1 MADPAICFSEL
12 RASVGHPMCGRKDV
26 RIEAGSTTHDRGPRR
41 LEERFMYDLLIRNG
55 RIVDGTGNPW
65 FRADVGVKDGAIAAI
80 GRIEGKAERVID
92 AEGLYVAPGFIDV
105 HCHADFTVLDPH
117 NPRDFKLRQGITTEC
132 AGQCGESAAP
142 VNPDTLDLLKA
153 YVAFETPVEG
163 VLSWRWRTFDEY
175 LRELEGFDI
184 PTNFVPMVGHGTVR
198 IDAMGFENRPPTE
211 AELARMKATVREA
224 MDAGAFGF
232 SVGLAYA
239 PGDYARNDE
248 VIELAKV
255 AAARGGI
262 FGTHMRDYG
271 DGIFESLE
279 ESFEVGREAKLPVVI
294 SHIGIS
300 GHANVGKIGEVL
312 ATIERAREEGL
323 DVTTDVYPLA
333 VSTALHFLLPHWV
346 SEGSLEELF
355 RRLRDPDE
363 RSRMKESMIA
373 ETARIAADTAVNRW
387 DEIRLAR
394 VTSDANSD
402 FQGMTIADIS
412 RRRDTDPET
421 TVMDLVLEERCQATM
436 YRVFR
441 QTDDLTASV
450 VHPLT
455 MIETDAM
462 GFVEGNP
469 SIGQYGSFP
478 RVLGYYVR
486 EKRLLRLE
494 EAVRKMTSY
503 AAQTMGLRRKGLLRE
518 GADADITVF
527 DLDSVSASLD
537 GNKCYPKGIEN
548 VVLNGRVVVDGGRYH
563 GAMAGRVIRRGATS
577 VGRGASPA

>member
-1 MADPAICFSEL
+1 
-12 RASVGHPMCGRKDV
+12 
-26 RIEAGSTTHDRGPRR
+26 
-41 LEERFMYDLLIRNG
+41 MYDLLIRNG

-65 FRADVGVKDGAIAAI
+65 FGADVGVRDGSIVAI

-92 AEGLYVAPGFIDV
+92 AGGLYVSPGFIDV
-105 HCHADFTVLDPH
+105 HCHADFTVLDPS

-153 YVAFETPVEG
+153 YVAFESPVEG
-163 VLSWRWRTFDEY
+163 VLSWGWRTFDEY
-175 LRELEGFDI
+175 LRELESFDI

-198 IDAMGFENRPPTE
+198 IDAMGFENRPPAE
-211 AELARMKATVREA
+211 HELARMKATVREA
-224 MDAGAFGF
+224 MEAGAFGF

-239 PGDYARNDE
+239 PGDYARSDE

-255 AAARGGI
+255 SAAHGGI

-271 DGIFESLE
+271 DGISEALE
-279 ESFEVGREAKLPVVI
+279 ESFDIGRAANLPVVI
-294 SHIGIS
+294 SHIGIT
-300 GHANVGKIGEVL
+300 GNENVGKIGAVL
-312 ATIERAREEGL
+312 DAIENAREEGL
-323 DVTTDVYPLA
+323 QVTTDVYPLA
-333 VSTALHFLLPHWV
+333 AGTTLRLLLPHWV
-346 SEGSLEELF
+346 SEGTLEELF

-363 RSRMKESMIA
+363 RGRMQQSMVE
-373 ETARIAADTAVNRW
+373 ETARLVAETGVCRW
-387 DEIRLAR
+387 DAIRLAR
-394 VTSDANSD
+394 VVSETNDRY
-402 FQGMTIADIS
+402 QGLTISEIA
-412 RRRDTDPET
+412 RQRGTDPET

-436 YRVFR
+436 YRIFR
-441 QTDDLTASV
+441 QSDDLTAAV

-486 EKRLLRLE
+486 EKKLLRLE

-503 AAQTMGLRRKGLLRE
+503 AAQTMGLRRKRMLRE
-518 GADADITVF
+518 GADADITIF
-527 DLDSVSASLD
+527 DLGSVRAALD
-537 GNKCYPKGIEN
+537 GNQCYPRGIEY
-548 VVLNGRVVVDGGRYH
+548 VVVNGRVVVDSGTYRGE
-563 GAMAGRVIRRGATS
+563 MAGRVIRRREAGARAGIS
-577 VGRGASPA
+577 SA

>member
-1 MADPAICFSEL
+1 MHHEN
-12 RASVGHPMCGRKDV
+12 
-26 RIEAGSTTHDRGPRR
+26 
-41 LEERFMYDLLIRNG
+41 DL
-55 RIVDGTGNPW
+55 
-65 FRADVGVKDGAIAAI
+65 AAI
-80 GRIEGKAERVID
+80 GRIEDKAERIID

-153 YVAFETPVEG
+153 YVAFEAPVEG

-211 AELARMKATVREA
+211 GELARMKSTVREA
-224 MDAGAFGF
+224 MGAGSFGF

-255 AAARGGI
+255 SAAYGGM
-262 FGTHMRDYG
+262 FGTHMRDYD
-271 DGIFESLE
+271 DGVFESLE
-279 ESFEVGREAKLPVVI
+279 ESFEVARKAKLPVVI
-294 SHIGIS
+294 SHIGIA
-300 GHANVGKIGEVL
+300 GNANVGKIGKVL
-312 ATIERAREEGL
+312 ETIEGARDEGL
-323 DVTTDVYPLA
+323 DVTTDVFPLA
-333 VSTALHFLLPHWV
+333 AGTTLRFLLPHWV

-363 RSRMKESMIA
+363 RSRMKEAMIA
-373 ETARIAADTAVNRW
+373 QTARIAADTAVCRW

-394 VTSDANSD
+394 VLSEQNSH
-402 FQGMTIADIS
+402 FQGLTIGEIG
-412 RRRDTDPET
+412 RRRGTDPET
-421 TVMDLVLEERCQATM
+421 TVMDLVLEEHCQATM
-436 YRVFR
+436 YRIFR
-441 QTDDLTASV
+441 QTDDLTAAV

-486 EKRLLRLE
+486 EKKLLRIE

-503 AAQTMGLRRKGLLRE
+503 AAGTMGLRRKGTLRE
-518 GADADITVF
+518 GADADITIF
-527 DLDSVSASLD
+527 DLDTVSASLD
-537 GNKCYPKGIEN
+537 GNKSYATGIEY
-548 VVLNGRVVVDGGRYH
+548 VVVNGQVVVDDGGYH
-563 GAMAGRVIRRGATS
+563 GAMAGRVIRRG
-577 VGRGASPA
+577 GAGARSQTGAA